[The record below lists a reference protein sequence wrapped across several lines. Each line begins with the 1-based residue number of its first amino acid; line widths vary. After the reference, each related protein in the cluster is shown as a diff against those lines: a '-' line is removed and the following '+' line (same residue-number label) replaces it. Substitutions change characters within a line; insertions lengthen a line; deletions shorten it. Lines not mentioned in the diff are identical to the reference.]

1 VTAALTVALLGTA
14 GLAAALA
21 PAFSQASNGRP
32 AAPGIAAAA
41 GQRAAPASG
50 AAGWASL
57 LRGAHDLGAS
67 RAATAEVLVTLRR
80 DRRPAALLS
89 WAARAGLRAT
99 WFAGQPAAML
109 TARPAVLGPA
119 LGVRIDDFRL
129 PGYGVFYASRGSG
142 HVPARLDG
150 EVTGVGR
157 ITSLG
162 QVHPAGVPA
171 GPAVGGLS
179 PGGFANTY
187 DIRPLWNSGDV
198 GQGQTIVFF
207 EVDGYSP
214 ADLATYAARFGL
226 PAFPSPL
233 PGTGPDTKVLGEADM
248 DIEVAHAIAP
258 GASLVYVNLAAFGGH
273 NASPAAQFTQAF
285 SAAAREHPGAIW
297 SISLGQCED
306 VFSPADAAAANS
318 AIRAAEQ
325 AGTTAFVAS
334 GDSGGLECLG
344 FHDRDSRIPAEGISF
359 PGDLP
364 QATSVGGTALQLSAA
379 GRFLSQAAWTEPLLS
394 QGSTGGQSVL
404 FTQPSWQQAPGVI
417 SSSSDGSLC
426 GQPAGR
432 YCREVPDVA
441 ADAAPSS
448 GAAVRV
454 KGRWVSE
461 GGTSLATPVWAS
473 MTALI
478 DQYLRSRGDNPVGF
492 ANPALYRLAS
502 HPPPALALRDVTA
515 GSNDFYPAAPG
526 YDMVTGLGSPDA
538 WNLARDL
545 GSLTGRR
552 R

>member
-1 VTAALTVALLGTA
+1 VTAALTVALLAIA

-21 PAFSQASNGRP
+21 PALSQASNGRP
-32 AAPGIAAAA
+32 APPGTAAAA
-41 GQRAAPASG
+41 GQPAAPASG

-99 WFAGQPAAML
+99 WFTGQPAAML

-187 DIRPLWNSGDV
+187 DIRPLWNRGDV

-214 ADLATYAARFGL
+214 ADLATYAERFGL

-285 SAAAREHPGAIW
+285 SAAARQHPGAIW

-404 FTQPSWQQAPGVI
+404 FSQPSWQQAPGVV

-461 GGTSLATPVWAS
+461 GGTSLATPVWAA

-502 HPPPALALRDVTA
+502 HPPPVLALRDVTA

-552 R
+552 

>member
-1 VTAALTVALLGTA
+1 VTAALTVALLGIA

-32 AAPGIAAAA
+32 AAPGTAGAA

-67 RAATAEVLVTLRR
+67 RAATAEVLVTLRG

-99 WFAGQPAAML
+99 WFAGQPSAML

-214 ADLATYAARFGL
+214 TDLATYAERFGL

-285 SAAAREHPGAIW
+285 SAAARQHPGAIW

-379 GRFLSQAAWTEPLLS
+379 GRLLSQAAWTEPLLS

-404 FTQPSWQQAPGVI
+404 FAQPSWQQAPGVV

-552 R
+552 